1 MNTTTFAMAALHS
14 VFRDAS
20 GKEVACLSV
29 DIQSARSTPVGKRFG
44 VDVGAHDDLP
54 IASEL
59 LLASLGFHPPYG
71 ECVGELVAI
80 GHDPA
85 DGVVIFESVPD
96 HADDVD
102 VETANV

>member
-1 MNTTTFAMAALHS
+1 MHTTAFAMAALYS
-14 VFRDAS
+14 VSRDAS
-20 GKEVACLSV
+20 GKKVACLSV
-29 DIQSARSTPVGKRFG
+29 DIQSARPTPVGKRFG
-44 VDVGAHDDLP
+44 IDVGAYDDLP

-59 LLASLGFHPPYG
+59 LLASLGFHPPFA
-71 ECVGELVAI
+71 ERSGELVAI

>member
-1 MNTTTFAMAALHS
+1 MHTTAFAMAALYS
-14 VFRDAS
+14 VSRDAS

-29 DIQSARSTPVGKRFG
+29 DVQAARPTPVGKRFG
-44 VDVGAHDDLP
+44 IDEGAHDDLP
-54 IASEL
+54 IASEF
-59 LLASLGFHPPYG
+59 LLASLGFHPPYR
-71 ECVGELVAI
+71 ECVGELRAV

-85 DGVVIFESVPD
+85 DGVVIFESIPD